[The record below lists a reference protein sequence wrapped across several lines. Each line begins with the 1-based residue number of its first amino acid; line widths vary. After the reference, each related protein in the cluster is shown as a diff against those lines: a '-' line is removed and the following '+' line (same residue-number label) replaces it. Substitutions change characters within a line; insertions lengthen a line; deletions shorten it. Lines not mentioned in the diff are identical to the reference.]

1 MSTVFTA
8 TQPRAHSLT
17 YHITAEGSGRTT
29 GPTKLEIFT
38 LWLFTESLW
47 TPALEK
53 RGRGPQ
59 ALPLLERSCLREAGC
74 LRGVAEGQKEGAVS
88 QEASAEAAALIL
100 LRRGL
105 DPSTYPLAWEPLLHH
120 CELVGWC
127 SSTTS
132 KP

>member
-1 MSTVFTA
+1 MSIVFTA

-17 YHITAEGSGRTT
+17 YHITAEGSGWTT
-29 GPTKLEIFT
+29 GPAKLEIFT

-59 ALPLLERSCLREAGC
+59 ALPLLERSC

-105 DPSTYPLAWEPLLHH
+105 DPSTYPLAWDPLLHH